1 MSVEDITI
9 GDPFFSV
16 KLIKSKKNIFVN
28 GKAIVLNLSNSP
40 LKIRQQVLGHL
51 QSVIVIDTALTDV
64 QCAVLIEGLSNHLS
78 DSDLLKKVCMKWP
91 TAFEVRKE
99 ERLRGVEHY
108 MSPKQWVGQIG
119 LTFYCSMSVPLK
131 VGLHKD
137 HPFCPLPGFREVHT
151 QVIGVGKMQQCYQ
164 KDIRS
169 LYIEELNG
177 AGGYSQANV

>member
-16 KLIKSKKNIFVN
+16 KLIKSNKNIFVN

-99 ERLRGVEHY
+99 ERLRGVEH
-108 MSPKQWVGQIG
+108 
-119 LTFYCSMSVPLK
+119 L
-131 VGLHKD
+131 
-137 HPFCPLPGFREVHT
+137 
-151 QVIGVGKMQQCYQ
+151 
-164 KDIRS
+164 S
-169 LYIEELNG
+169 LIHISEPTRR
-177 AGGYSQANV
+177 

>member
-16 KLIKSKKNIFVN
+16 KLIKSNKNIFVN

-78 DSDLLKKVCMKWP
+78 DSDL
-91 TAFEVRKE
+91 RSE
-99 ERLRGVEHY
+99 E
-108 MSPKQWVGQIG
+108 
-119 LTFYCSMSVPLK
+119 
-131 VGLHKD
+131 
-137 HPFCPLPGFREVHT
+137 HT
-151 QVIGVGKMQQCYQ
+151 
-164 KDIRS
+164 S
-169 LYIEELNG
+169 ELQ
-177 AGGYSQANV
+177 SHS

>member
-1 MSVEDITI
+1 
-9 GDPFFSV
+9 
-16 KLIKSKKNIFVN
+16 
-28 GKAIVLNLSNSP
+28 
-40 LKIRQQVLGHL
+40 
-51 QSVIVIDTALTDV
+51 
-64 QCAVLIEGLSNHLS
+64 
-78 DSDLLKKVCMKWP
+78 MKWP

-131 VGLHKD
+131 VGLYKD

-169 LYIEELNG
+169 LYIEELMAPGLLTGQCMMLMEIIHGINMKRLHHHYLWRSKCFQM
-177 AGGYSQANV
+177 ALVHQTVEVNMSEKILLENITFEKNFQSLKDA